1 MKKNNTKYLVLSA
14 LFAAIIT
21 VCTRFTAIPIF
32 GGQGYVHIG
41 DAFVFLSAA
50 ILPTPYAMI
59 TSAIGGGL
67 ADMMAG
73 YTIYILPTA
82 LIKALMSLMFFKKT
96 QTKLFSAKSII
107 SSVLGT
113 LILIGGYYIAEVIL
127 FGSFVSPLLGML
139 WNALQ
144 GIFSSVAFLLLA
156 AAFDKAKLRDRFSI

>member
-113 LILIGGYYIAEVIL
+113 LILIGGYDIAEVIL

-156 AAFDKAKLRDRFSI
+156 AAFDKAKLRDRLSI

>member
-1 MKKNNTKYLVLSA
+1 
-14 LFAAIIT
+14 
-21 VCTRFTAIPIF
+21 
-32 GGQGYVHIG
+32 
-41 DAFVFLSAA
+41 
-50 ILPTPYAMI
+50 
-59 TSAIGGGL
+59 
-67 ADMMAG
+67 
-73 YTIYILPTA
+73 
-82 LIKALMSLMFFKKT
+82 MSLMFFKKT

>member
-156 AAFDKAKLRDRFSI
+156 AAFDKAKLRDRLSI

>member
-156 AAFDKAKLRDRFSI
+156 VAFDKAKLRDRLSI